1 VKLGRREPLMKLSD
15 ESRSRTIATRSS
27 LLRCYTPDV
36 HFRRLLGAA
45 IVAICVCVPIIES
58 FDTWDHTFVDGN
70 DTEANLVLAA
80 LCVGLALTAA
90 TIHITPVRLLPIDAR
105 AWHAPSAA
113 TGPPTASLRI

>member
-1 VKLGRREPLMKLSD
+1 
-15 ESRSRTIATRSS
+15 
-27 LLRCYTPDV
+27 V

-105 AWHAPSAA
+105 SRLTRPTAVRLAAPAWHAPSAA